1 MKRAVYPGTFD
12 PLTSGHEDIVRR
24 AAALF
29 DEVVLGVAESRAKRP
44 LFTVEE
50 RIDMARRV
58 LADCPNVSVAG
69 FDSLL
74 RDFVLEQDAHVIIRG
89 LRAVSDFE
97 YEFQLAGMN
106 RQLIPDVE
114 TVFLTPGEQHMFISA
129 TIVRE
134 IALFGGD
141 VKKFVPAHVADRL
154 EVKVRERAA
163 GNASGN

>member
-29 DEVVLGVAESRAKRP
+29 DQVVLGVAESRAKRP

-50 RIDMARRV
+50 RIDMAREV
-58 LADCPNVSVAG
+58 LADCPNVSVSG

-74 RDFVLEQDAHVIIRG
+74 RDFVIEQDAHVIIRG

-106 RQLIPDVE
+106 RQLIPNVE
-114 TVFLTPGEQHMFISA
+114 TVFLTPSEQHMFISA

-134 IALFGGD
+134 IALFKGD
-141 VKKFVPAHVADRL
+141 VTKFVPPLVAARL
-154 EVKVRERAA
+154 AVKVRER
-163 GNASGN
+163 NA